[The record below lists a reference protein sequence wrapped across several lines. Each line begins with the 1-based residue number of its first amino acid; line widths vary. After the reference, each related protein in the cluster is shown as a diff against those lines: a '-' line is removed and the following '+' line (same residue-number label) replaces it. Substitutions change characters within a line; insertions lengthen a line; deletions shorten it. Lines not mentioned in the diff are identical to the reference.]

1 MKKGTVT
8 IILILK
14 SLIDSRIFWKIIEL
28 FLPKTF
34 MNHSEVNL
42 SKNQRQKIIDRG
54 NQISE
59 KFSEYFKKTSS
70 FNYANFKYSLEQLVL
85 RITVKHK
92 EHISKDFI
100 QEGQLSL
107 FPPFV

>member
-1 MKKGTVT
+1 
-8 IILILK
+8 
-14 SLIDSRIFWKIIEL
+14 
-28 FLPKTF
+28 
-34 MNHSEVNL
+34 MNHSNVNL
-42 SKNQRQKIIDRG
+42 SKNQCQTIIYRG

-59 KFSEYFKKTSS
+59 KFSEYFKKASS

-92 EHISKDFI
+92 EHISKGVI

-107 FPPFV
+107 FPSFV

>member
-1 MKKGTVT
+1 
-8 IILILK
+8 
-14 SLIDSRIFWKIIEL
+14 
-28 FLPKTF
+28 

-100 QEGQLSL
+100 QDGQLSL